1 MNKLLYLTFLAYIFL
16 FTVTISSASPTLNK
30 RWCECTTAFANFNS
44 THLSG
49 PFRGTVTYFQHED
62 GKTTVFGAFSKG
74 FRHGC
79 HYNFTIVKNNKVIF
93 DLTKGL
99 NVQINKD
106 GSTRPFNHTF
116 SDLQLTC
123 GSHPVLDPYTM
134 VQGNGENGAANF

>member
-30 RWCECTTAFANFNS
+30 RWCECTMAFTNFNS
-44 THLSG
+44 TYLSG
-49 PFRGTVTYFQHED
+49 RFR
-62 GKTTVFGAFSKG
+62 
-74 FRHGC
+74 
-79 HYNFTIVKNNKVIF
+79 IIF

-106 GSTRPFNHTF
+106 SSTRPFNHIF

-123 GSHPVLDPYTM
+123 GSHPVLDLYTM